1 LAAAGAAG
9 AEDFSIVIIGD
20 GGLGDAAT
28 LPAIP
33 GEVKLVTV
41 GESASNVAITAL
53 ATRALAGRQPQLFA
67 QITNYGDQDAEVVF
81 DLRVDGELFAA
92 ERHTIPAGE
101 ALPLVS
107 EALPEGY
114 QTVQAGLTIPADSA
128 VPDYLAQ
135 DNRAWAVSPGGGT
148 RRILLMSE
156 GNYFIEQVLR
166 SLPATQV
173 VLGDINRGLPTT
185 EFDLT

>member
-1 LAAAGAAG
+1 AVPEVLVPYTNDRTLLRDAINSAQPSLASADWAAALTLAAAGAAG

-135 DNRAWAVSPGGGT
+135 DN
-148 RRILLMSE
+148 
-156 GNYFIEQVLR
+156 
-166 SLPATQV
+166 
-173 VLGDINRGLPTT
+173 
-185 EFDLT
+185 